1 MGAKFS
7 LIEGS
12 QAWPGERTET
22 PGGDHR
28 MHPAQRHRDYLLVQA
43 ISMSDFAEALIGRES
58 KMYTTS

>member
-12 QAWPGERTET
+12 QAWPGERTER

-28 MHPAQRHRDYLLVQA
+28 MHPAQRHRDYLLFQA